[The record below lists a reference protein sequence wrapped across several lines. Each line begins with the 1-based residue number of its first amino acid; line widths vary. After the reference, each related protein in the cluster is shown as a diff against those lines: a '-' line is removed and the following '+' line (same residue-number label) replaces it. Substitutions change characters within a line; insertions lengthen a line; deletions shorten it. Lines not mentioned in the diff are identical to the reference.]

1 MTGLVTSNKMTNAV
15 VVTVF
20 STKMD
25 QKYKKRF
32 KVRNKY
38 VAYALNSADYK
49 IGDQVEITATTPIS
63 KTIRWKIVN

>member
-15 VVTVF
+15 VVTVY

-25 QKYKKRF
+25 LKYKKRF
-32 KVRNKY
+32 KTRKKY
-38 VAYALNSADYK
+38 VAYVEDASTLK
-49 IGDQVEITATTPIS
+49 IGDSVEIKATNPVS

>member
-25 QKYKKRF
+25 NKYKKRY
-32 KVRNKY
+32 KIRKKY
-38 VAYALNSADYK
+38 VAYVTDSSAFK
-49 IGDQVEITATTPIS
+49 IGDSVEIAATSPIS
-63 KTIRWKIVN
+63 KTIRWKVVN